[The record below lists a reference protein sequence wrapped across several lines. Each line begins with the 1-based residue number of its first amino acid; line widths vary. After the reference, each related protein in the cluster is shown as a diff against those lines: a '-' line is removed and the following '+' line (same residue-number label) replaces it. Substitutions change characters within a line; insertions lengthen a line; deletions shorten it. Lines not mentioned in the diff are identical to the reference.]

1 MNNTPGNNIKIL
13 FVKET
18 EEGKATYTCL
28 CVNNEALQ
36 KISQIR
42 ETLNLS
48 IYFLCAF
55 EVPWKCHESAM
66 EVSWKCHENVV
77 EMLLK

>member
-1 MNNTPGNNIKIL
+1 M
-13 FVKET
+13 KEN
-18 EEGKATYTCL
+18 EEGTATFTYL
-28 CVNNEALQ
+28 HVNYEALK

-66 EVSWKCHENVV
+66 EVSWKGHENVV